1 MNDGRKTVFAVLC
14 PFLRSE
20 RKIYMRNQPNRN
32 DWNMFP
38 HHRRVLRTPE
48 RCTSGSRNNTALA
61 HSQKAVTRDPSSSL
75 PIRSVLD
82 EDRQTEMKNK
92 FLRAFRT
99 TGAAAKRGW
108 RTLARVRQDGFS
120 PAHIGCAAGS
130 RPRAHTLRVTD
141 ICPALRSPRTQGAAV
156 FAAHAATNANQKFQQ
171 RQSEQPAAPLPHSG
185 RKPRICDRN
194 SVVTRT

>member
-1 MNDGRKTVFAVLC
+1 MRK
-14 PFLRSE
+14 
-20 RKIYMRNQPNRN
+20 QPNRN
-32 DWNMFP
+32 DRDTLP
-38 HHRRVLRTPE
+38 RHKRASRTPA
-48 RCTSGSRNNTALA
+48 RCTSGSQNSAAFA
-61 HSQKAVTRDPSSSL
+61 HPQKAATSDPSSSL
-75 PIRSVLD
+75 PIRSVLV

-99 TGAAAKRGW
+99 AGAAAKRGW

-156 FAAHAATNANQKFQQ
+156 FAAHAATDANQNFN
-171 RQSEQPAAPLPHSG
+171 RDRADSSPLPFPSPAGNHAVLP
-185 RKPRICDRN
+185 KT
-194 SVVTRT
+194 V

>member
-1 MNDGRKTVFAVLC
+1 MRK
-14 PFLRSE
+14 
-20 RKIYMRNQPNRN
+20 QPNRN
-32 DWNMFP
+32 DRNLLP
-38 HHRRVLRTPE
+38 RHRRAPRTPA

-99 TGAAAKRGW
+99 TDAAAKRGW

-120 PAHIGCAAGS
+120 PAHIGRAAGS
-130 RPRAHTLRVTD
+130 RLRAHTLRVTG
-141 ICPALRSPRTQGAAV
+141 ICPALRSPRTQGAAA
-156 FAAHAATNANQKFQQ
+156 FAAHAATNANHNSN
-171 RQSEQPAAPLPHSG
+171 RDRADSPPLPFPIPAGKHAF
-185 RKPRICDRN
+185 
-194 SVVTRT
+194 VVETAWVTRT